1 MSSHTKRALLA
12 ASLAATLGLATLA
25 LPAQAAPAGESRTA
39 RGVVVDANGARHTR
53 YERTLQGLRV
63 IGGDYVEHADATG
76 RAVDRTGHR
85 PDALKLKGQAA
96 KVAQGAAISAALADA
111 AASGAKVSASGAEQ
125 VWYNGDDGV
134 VPAFDVLV
142 IGTAAD
148 GTPVRSHYYV
158 DGVSGAVL
166 TVDAEIKAGTG
177 VGFLDGTVTIG
188 TTAATGGYQLKD
200 SLGHAVYDLN
210 GATSGTGTLMTDTD
224 DRWGD
229 GTSNLATTAG
239 RQSAAVDAQFGAQK
253 TYNYFLATFGRKGIW
268 NTGKG
273 APSRVHYGNGYVNA
287 FWDGTQMTYG
297 DGAGNL
303 KPLTE
308 LDVAGHE
315 MTHGITANTAKLV
328 YKGEPGG
335 LNEATSDIFGTAVEW
350 YVNSPVDTPDYL
362 LGEKLNLT
370 PNGAF
375 RFMDRPSRDGYS
387 YDCWTQYMYRIDV
400 HFSSGPLNHWFYLV
414 SEGSG
419 AKTINGV
426 AYNSPTCNSSVVTGV
441 GRAVAEKVWYRALTV
456 YLTSTSNYAAA
467 REATIR
473 SAKDLY
479 GAGSAQCKTVE
490 AAMKAID
497 VPAGT
502 QTC

>member
-1 MSSHTKRALLA
+1 MKKLLIANRGEIAVRIARAA
-12 ASLAATLGLATLA
+12 RDYGVAS
-25 LPAQAAPAGESRTA
+25 
-39 RGVVVDANGARHTR
+39 V
-53 YERTLQGLRV
+53 
-63 IGGDYVEHADATG
+63 
-76 RAVDRTGHR
+76 AVYSD
-85 PDALKLKGQAA
+85 
-96 KVAQGAAISAALADA
+96 ADA
-111 AASGAKVSASGAEQ
+111 AALHAA
-125 VWYNGDDGV
+125 
-134 VPAFDVLV
+134 
-142 IGTAAD
+142 AAD
-148 GTPVRSHYYV
+148 EAY
-158 DGVSGAVL
+158 DGLGDTWRL
-166 TVDAEIKAGTG
+166 LHDALGR
-177 VGFLDGTVTIG
+177 
-188 TTAATGGYQLKD
+188 D
-200 SLGHAVYDLN
+200 SL
-210 GATSGTGTLMTDTD
+210 D
-224 DRWGD
+224 DRGL
-229 GTSNLATTAG
+229 GLPAT
-239 RQSAAVDAQFGAQK
+239 
-253 TYNYFLATFGRKGIW
+253 
-268 NTGKG
+268 
-273 APSRVHYGNGYVNA
+273 VHYGRDYLNA